1 MYLSRRNVYI
11 FINFSLNSDLLRHSY
26 PILKAKMF
34 SFHKMFSFR
43 ERKKGRKKDLQLLKI
58 QATKLG
64 YSTKY
69 HIKY

>member
-26 PILKAKMF
+26 PILKATFIKCF
-34 SFHKMFSFR
+34 LFEK
-43 ERKKGRKKDLQLLKI
+43 ERKEGRKKDLQLLKI